1 MEIPAIVGLSLTGVC
16 LVLLIIALMQ
26 LNALRSA
33 LSEIDHRVRQLH
45 RPAEDGGRIDRTASM
60 LQVLLDQMRRLDEAV
75 VALSPRFS
83 SPTPASA
90 APSPPPFP
98 PPMPASAERAVAAPE
113 PEPMVDIADDRW
125 GFKDRSVE
133 PFPEERVS
141 ADRTAPAPL
150 LEQEAKPWVAPA
162 SEPTPAQAT
171 SSKHVVE
178 VLDEYRRLI
187 AQPRKAEIN
196 RWTDDH
202 EGESCE
208 ATEDGAFKPLDREA
222 GGLLV
227 LLPQGRD
234 RAMVLPAGRMV
245 VDFATNFANALSL
258 RSVTRQTFELVED
271 GSGVLSLVEP
281 AYAERREGVWR
292 LTSPG
297 RLSGLNPG

>member
-1 MEIPAIVGLSLTGVC
+1 MGIPAIVGLSLASVC
-16 LVLLIIALMQ
+16 LVLLIIAIVQ

-33 LSEIDHRVRQLH
+33 LSEIDRRLRQLQ
-45 RPAEDGGRIDRTASM
+45 RPAEDNGNIDRNASL
-60 LQVLLDQMRRLDEAV
+60 LQALLDQMRRLDEAV
-75 VALSPRFS
+75 AALHPRFS

-90 APSPPPFP
+90 APSPAPSRP
-98 PPMPASAERAVAAPE
+98 PPRPEPAERAVAAPE
-113 PEPMVDIADDRW
+113 PTVEVGGDRERH
-125 GFKDRSVE
+125 KDRVVE
-133 PFPEERVS
+133 PFPEERASDGV
-141 ADRTAPAPL
+141 TPPAPAW
-150 LEQEAKPWVAPA
+150 EQVAKPWVAHA
-162 SEPTPAQAT
+162 SEPTPAQAAT
-171 SSKHVVE
+171 SERGTE
-178 VLDEYRRLI
+178 VLDEYRKLI

-208 ATEDGAFKPLDREA
+208 AMEDGAFRPLDREA

-227 LLPQGRD
+227 LLPLGRD

-245 VDFATNFANALSL
+245 VDFVTNFANSLSL

-271 GSGVLSLVEP
+271 GSGVLRLVEP

-297 RLSGLNPG
+297 RLSGLNAG